1 MKKLSIII
9 LFILVFITGCS
20 NGYNSSP
27 DKLSEEMV
35 KRLSNG
41 DFKNIEELILTNDD
55 VVITPNSFEQYLKE
69 KDLYIKGN
77 DLIEVVNY
85 QKPTKDENTKK
96 VVVKIDNNKAIE
108 INTIKKDNKWFIDL
122 GYDAYEELTFIT
134 PIDSIVKL
142 DGIKLDYKKYSKIL
156 DANVK
161 LSYSDKNAY
170 PKMNKY
176 KIKVLKYDYELSV
189 SKDDFN
195 TYKKTINKDTTGQ
208 ENYGVRSTDNSFI
221 TLLEPNNNEKEKI
234 EVFVKKYYEAMFS
247 SINSNGNITDLKQYI
262 RSDKFEDFNNDYS
275 EKYNNKIEKLKK
287 ENSYSRKIYDQYT
300 YKNIGYYKDGIYYL
314 DDNNILVA
322 GTVNY
327 SYHYKFE
334 YFGMMSSFAEKNNED
349 KIEQKSINV
358 AMILSKDK
366 SGYKINFGYN
376 LIP

>member
-142 DGIKLDYKKYSKIL
+142 DGIKLDYKKYYKIL

-189 SKDDFN
+189 SKDGFN

-322 GTVNY
+322 GTVDY

-334 YFGMMSSFAEKNNED
+334 YFGVMSSFAEKNNED